1 MNKLFPVSIFPK
13 KMQKIIHD
21 LEQYLGFPK
30 DYISASIF
38 LTVAASIGKTY
49 KLKVRTSWIESTC
62 LFICLVGR
70 PGINK
75 SHPLSWAI
83 KPLMDATEKNFN
95 DSIKQNDSY
104 SKEEMLSMKIPDPFV
119 EQYVANNITPEA
131 MAQIMAEFNVRF
143 LIWSD
148 EISGFLRNLNKYNTG
163 SDTEV
168 LLSIFSNQTALIN
181 RKSQQKKVMIK
192 EAFACIG
199 GTTQPE
205 VVKSLFKQTEQNGLF
220 DRFLFTNLD
229 NVEKKK
235 MIKEDLNPE
244 LVSDYKA
251 IIGRLLNLE
260 LTRDGESNILC
271 FTEEAQDAAFEW
283 FNINTDMINGEPDD
297 RICGIYTKLE
307 TYFFR
312 FALIIH
318 ILRWSCDEADLDAVD
333 VLSVK
338 SGVDLVE
345 YFRYMNVKTLRLISP
360 DPIESMTD
368 LQRKVYDSILGK
380 EGEFSTHDGLSCAA
394 RSGMSERAFKY
405 FLKRQDLFKRV
416 KTGRYKKL
424 F

>member
-1 MNKLFPVSIFPK
+1 MEIIFPVSIFPK
-13 KMQKIIHD
+13 KMQKIIYD
-21 LEQYLGFPK
+21 LEEFLGFPK
-30 DYISASIF
+30 DYISTAIF
-38 LTVAASIGKTY
+38 LTAAASIGKTY

-70 PGINK
+70 PGVNK
-75 SHPLSWAI
+75 SHPLTWAI

-104 SKEEMLSMKIPDPFV
+104 TKEEMMDMKIPEPFV

-131 MAQIMAEFNVRF
+131 MVQIMVEFNIRF

-148 EISGFLRNLNKYNTG
+148 ELSGFLRNINKYNAG
-163 SDTEV
+163 SDTEF

-181 RKSQQKKVMIK
+181 RKTQQKVMIK

-205 VVKSLFKQTEQNGLF
+205 VLKSLFKQTDHNGLF

-244 LVSDYKA
+244 VVSNYKA
-251 IIGRLLNLE
+251 IINRLLSLE
-260 LTRDGESNILC
+260 LNDDGESNILC

-283 FNINTDMINGEPDD
+283 FNTNADRINEEPDD

-318 ILRWSCDEADLDAVD
+318 ILRWSCNEANLNAIDIPSVNSAVE
-333 VLSVK
+333 
-338 SGVDLVE
+338 LVE
-345 YFRYMNVKTLRLISP
+345 YFRHMNVKTLRLISP
-360 DPIESMTD
+360 DPIESLTD
-368 LQRKVYDSILGK
+368 LQRKVYDSLICR
-380 EGEFSTHDGLSCAA
+380 EGEFSTQDGLSCAA
-394 RSGMSERAFKY
+394 RAGMSERAFKY